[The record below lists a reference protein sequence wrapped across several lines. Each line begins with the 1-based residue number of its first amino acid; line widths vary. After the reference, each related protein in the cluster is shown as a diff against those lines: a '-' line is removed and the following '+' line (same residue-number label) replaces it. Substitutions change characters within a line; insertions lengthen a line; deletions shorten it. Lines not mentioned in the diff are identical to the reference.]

1 MMRVPFLI
9 VGIVLGL
16 LGLVSPVLAD
26 NADVARRQAD
36 MQVQL
41 NSLDTRIGSI
51 EAMLQN
57 GAMLNLLSEVEALKA
72 QVKKLRGD
80 VDVQSNDISV
90 TQKRQNDLYMDLDTR
105 LRNLVKAETPPPV
118 AAVPDTE
125 ASTVSAPSAAEAG
138 AYEAALGLFK
148 AAKYPAAIAAFNGFI
163 KTYPTSTLASSAQYW
178 IGNAHFARKDYKAAL
193 ASQQKL
199 VTSYPGSPKLPDAM
213 LNISSAQFELGDIK
227 AARKTLEELVRKFP
241 NSNAAELA
249 KKRLTV
255 LK

>member
-1 MMRVPFLI
+1 MMRVPFLYLCLL
-9 VGIVLGL
+9 LGL
-16 LGLVSPVLAD
+16 LGLVTPVQAD
-26 NADVARRQAD
+26 NGDVARRQAD
-36 MQVQL
+36 MQVQI
-41 NSLDTRIGSI
+41 NSLDTRIGRI
-51 EAMLQN
+51 EDMLQN

-105 LRNLVKAETPPPV
+105 LRNLVKAETPPV
-118 AAVPDTE
+118 AAVPDAE
-125 ASTVSAPSAAEAG
+125 ASTASTPSAAEAG

-148 AAKYPAAIAAFNGFI
+148 AAKYPAAISAFNGFI
-163 KTYPTSTLASSAQYW
+163 KTYPTSTLAPSAQYW
-178 IGNAHFARKDYKAAL
+178 IGNAQFAHKDYKAAL

-199 VTSYPGSPKLPDAM
+199 VATYPSSPKVADAM
-213 LNISSAQFELGDIK
+213 LNISSAQFELGDTK
-227 AARKTLEELVRKFP
+227 AARKTLEELVRKYP
-241 NSNAAELA
+241 GSSAAELA

>member
-1 MMRVPFLI
+1 MMRVPFLT

-16 LGLVSPVLAD
+16 LGLVTPAQAD

-90 TQKRQNDLYMDLDTR
+90 TQKRQNDLYMDMDTR
-105 LRNLVKAETPPPV
+105 LRNLVKAETPPV

-125 ASTVSAPSAAEAG
+125 ASTASAPSVAEAG

-148 AAKYPAAIAAFNGFI
+148 AAKYPAAISAFNAFI
-163 KTYPTSTLASSAQYW
+163 KSYPASTLAASAQYW
-178 IGNAHFARKDYKAAL
+178 IGNAHFARKDYKAAF

-199 VTSYPGSPKLPDAM
+199 VSSYPNSPKLPDAM

-227 AARKTLEELVRKFP
+227 AARKTLEELVRKYP
-241 NSNAAELA
+241 NSSAAELA
-249 KKRLTV
+249 KRRLTV